1 LQADPADP
9 DRKTCELST
18 SQSQFEVD
26 SAAVEFKAVNKL
38 SAFSCS
44 SCAWQK
50 LAVVASLCL
59 MMISPYFTP
68 AVASESVGANSAS
81 QQAGAIPIYSAP
93 DETSVLLGTL
103 APGENTTPIAETQG
117 AGGGGWFLIKSKTGV
132 TGWIKQGD
140 HEQAKKVDSFFKSR
154 PVENTDIV
162 APIPNVSSS
171 GQVSRGTIFIP
182 VLSVGRSAIVAV
194 TLNQTITGNLML
206 DTGATHTVISQRLA
220 GVLSLRPESRSA
232 VQTVG
237 GIVAVTT
244 SRLRSLKVGEAE
256 VSDLSIIVHDFSRD
270 PRIDGLLGMDFLG
283 RYRFGLDAQ
292 RQVLLLSPR

>member
-1 LQADPADP
+1 M
-9 DRKTCELST
+9 
-18 SQSQFEVD
+18 
-26 SAAVEFKAVNKL
+26 
-38 SAFSCS
+38 
-44 SCAWQK
+44 
-50 LAVVASLCL
+50 VASLCL
-59 MMISPYFTP
+59 ILISPYFTP

-117 AGGGGWFLIKSKTGV
+117 PGGGRWFLIKSKTGV
-132 TGWIKQGD
+132 TGWIKQDD
-140 HEQAKKVDSFFKSR
+140 HEQTKKIDSFFKSR

-162 APIPNVSSS
+162 APIPNVSS
-171 GQVSRGTIFIP
+171 GQVPRGTISIP
-182 VLSVGRSAIVAV
+182 VLSVGRSAIVTV

-237 GIVAVTT
+237 GVVAVTT

-292 RQVLLLSPR
+292 RQVLMLSPR